1 MVINFINSN
10 YPYNRSLLIE
20 MFFVKEIYF
29 LEVNLTNFDHLKYLN
44 DNIKLLQDSLILKGK
59 FVSSINL

>member
-44 DNIKLLQDSLILKGK
+44 DNIKLLQDTLILRGK